1 VEADRRPILRTEPYR
16 IFFPLGIALGLTGV
30 SIWPLYY
37 FGATAGY
44 SGRAHALAQTNGFL
58 YAFIAG
64 FLLTAVPRFTGTA
77 PPSRLAQYFLAT
89 MLLVSVA
96 ASEFQAFGVGTA
108 AFVVAHFTLVAIVV
122 RRFARRRQNPPS
134 TFVLIGL
141 ALFAGA
147 LGGLLSWTV
156 AWEIAPPSLDLLGRR
171 LLTEGMV
178 MLLALGVG
186 GFLGP
191 RLLGFAELPKHAG
204 PGGPAD
210 RPSLRIGPAER
221 VWLAAGSAIL
231 IALVAEYGFGL
242 SWAAVVR
249 AAVVTSV
256 IFGTLQL
263 WRLPL
268 ARTTLSWCVWSANWL
283 IVVSVWLV
291 AFAPRYR
298 ADFLHV
304 LFVGGFSLLI
314 LAVGTRVTLSHGGHA
329 LSQERRSWPLR
340 IGLTLGLIAMLAR
353 VGAPFAPRSYF
364 DHLMFAGLLWMA
376 GMLCWGA
383 YIVERITRSR
393 AAP

>member
-1 VEADRRPILRTEPYR
+1 VGPNPYR
-16 IFFPLGIALGLTGV
+16 IFFPLGIAFGLTGV

-37 FGATAGY
+37 FGATVGY

-77 PPSRLAQYFLAT
+77 PPSRLAQYLLAA

-108 AFVVAHFTLVAIVV
+108 AFVVAHFTLVVIVV

-147 LGGLLSWTV
+147 LGALLNGAV
-156 AWEIAPPSLDLLGRR
+156 AWEIASPSLDLLGKR

-178 MLLALGVG
+178 MLLVLGVG

-191 RLLGFAELPKHAG
+191 RLLGFAELPKHAV

-210 RPSLRIGPAER
+210 RPALRIGPIER
-221 VWLAAGSAIL
+221 LWFAVGSIIL
-231 IALVAEYGFGL
+231 GALVAEYGFGL
-242 SWAAVVR
+242 TWMAVLR
-249 AAVVTSV
+249 AAIVTGV
-256 IFGTLQL
+256 ILGTLRI
-263 WRLPL
+263 WRLPPV
-268 ARTTLSWCVWSANWL
+268 RTTLSWCIWTAHWL

-298 ADFLHV
+298 VDFLHV
-304 LFVGGFSLLI
+304 LFIGGFSLLI
-314 LAVGTRVTLSHGGHA
+314 LAVGTRVTLSHGGHD
-329 LSQERRSWPLR
+329 LGRERRSWPLR

-376 GMLCWGA
+376 GILCWGI
-383 YIVERITRSR
+383 YIVGRIAVTREAGS
-393 AAP
+393 